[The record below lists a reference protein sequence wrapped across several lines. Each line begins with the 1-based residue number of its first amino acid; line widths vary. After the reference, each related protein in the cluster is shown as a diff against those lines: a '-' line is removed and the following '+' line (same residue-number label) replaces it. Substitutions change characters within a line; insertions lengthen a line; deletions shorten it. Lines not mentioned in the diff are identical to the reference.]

1 MKAPLTIWVANRSP
15 FFCNGLKHVL
25 GRSRFAVDR
34 TGASLGELF
43 DTGNPAPAIVVFTN
57 VAEPELEAQIK
68 RIKEQCDRPEIT
80 RFVLLL
86 NEENPQGLPA
96 GLKAVIDAILPKIM
110 PPEALA
116 HFLEIV
122 LLGQPVFVTP
132 ANRWGSDSGTL
143 PGEIF
148 HAPSWG
154 LLHISNGSDCPKGA
168 AQPLAAQPRD
178 ERRVLLERTDDG
190 PPRLKAPVV
199 DDYWIGLS
207 ERETEILQCLGQG
220 ASNKV
225 IARELQIT
233 ESTVKVHVKSLLR
246 KLRLCNRTQAAIWAT
261 ETRLCTAPP
270 QSALSGDVALE

>member
-1 MKAPLTIWVANRSP
+1 M
-15 FFCNGLKHVL
+15 
-25 GRSRFAVDR
+25 
-34 TGASLGELF
+34 
-43 DTGNPAPAIVVFTN
+43 
-57 VAEPELEAQIK
+57 AEPELEAQIK
-68 RIKEQCDRPEIT
+68 RIKEQCDPPEIT
-80 RFVLLL
+80 RFVLLFD
-86 NEENPQGLPA
+86 EENPEALPA
-96 GLKAVIDAILPKIM
+96 GLKTVIDAILPKNM

-122 LLGQPVFVTP
+122 LLGQPVFVMS
-132 ANRWGSDSGTL
+132 ANRWGSDSGMPT
-143 PGEIF
+143 GEIF

-154 LLHISNGSDCPKGA
+154 LLHISGGSDCSKGA

-199 DDYWIGLS
+199 DDSWIGLS

-261 ETRLCTAPP
+261 ETRLCTVPP
-270 QSALSGDVALE
+270 QSPSSGDVALK